1 MQMILRHMEIPR
13 KVIYLEDFEE
23 PASVLQGSYS
33 EMKILSPD
41 LVVQK
46 AGWYLT
52 VPSPQM

>member
-1 MQMILRHMEIPR
+1 MILRHMEIPR